1 MKRSESDRHS
11 LLAFSSSHDSFDSR
25 YGSTL
30 LLTFVSH
37 LATGPARYDFT
48 TSPESFSSTSIKP
61 ESSPKFHIEDFSF
74 SLVFSSM
81 EISESSGKRSSS
93 TDSLASFG
101 DVANPDFSS
110 DDVELFPAAAVQ
122 RAAVDF
128 FAREEKSSHPSRSVM
143 TDQDMPD
150 LNLKKEDL
158 AINIGFRELFAPNH
172 LVLGRAAAHIENEN
186 VKNELELVRAKLARS
201 IEENQRLRDLL
212 TDKTHKYESM
222 HDYFVKLLQDRDA
235 KSHQVDNEI
244 VDVRREEEQ
253 ERAGGAT
260 AVPQQFIELRSTS
273 RTLPKEESHDAN
285 LGNLD
290 AEEVPSAKEMVK
302 QQQPDHEA
310 IIKKARV
317 SVRARSEATMINDGC
332 HWRKYGQK
340 IAKGNPCPRAY
351 YRCTMAS
358 ACPCPVRKQVQRCA
372 EDRTVLI
379 TTYEGA
385 HNHPLPPAA
394 TAMARTTS
402 AAVSMLLS
410 GSTSS
415 AAEQALIKSG
425 NGSLLAQAILPNSSS
440 STSSVAMISA
450 SSPFPTLT
458 LDLTG
463 TPCSLRQQKPLAMP
477 PFQLQFPNCGSA
489 TASVSSPQVI
499 GGHHY
504 SSHFAGSQM
513 STGGSAGA
521 ESLKPRSLAETVSTA
536 TAAAITNDPNF
547 AAAIAAA
554 ISSYM
559 HRKGDHVGDGQQ
571 QATGSESNN
580 NY

>member
-48 TSPESFSSTSIKP
+48 TSPESFSSTLIKP

-143 TDQDMPD
+143 TDHDMPD

-186 VKNELELVRAKLARS
+186 VKNE
-201 IEENQRLRDLL
+201 
-212 TDKTHKYESM
+212 
-222 HDYFVKLLQDRDA
+222 
-235 KSHQVDNEI
+235 VDNEI

-260 AVPQQFIELRSTS
+260 AVPQQFIELRSNS
-273 RTLPKEESHDAN
+273 RTLPKEELHDAN
-285 LGNLD
+285 LANLD

-463 TPCSLRQQKPLAMP
+463 TPSSLRQQKPLAMP
-477 PFQLQFPNCGSA
+477 PFQLQFPNCGGA
-489 TASVSSPQVI
+489 AASVSSPQVI

-559 HRKGDHVGDGQQ
+559 HRKGDHVGDAQQ

>member
-1 MKRSESDRHS
+1 
-11 LLAFSSSHDSFDSR
+11 
-25 YGSTL
+25 
-30 LLTFVSH
+30 
-37 LATGPARYDFT
+37 
-48 TSPESFSSTSIKP
+48 
-61 ESSPKFHIEDFSF
+61 
-74 SLVFSSM
+74 M

-93 TDSLASFG
+93 TDSLVSSG
-101 DVANPDFSS
+101 DVANADFSS
-110 DDVELFPAAAVQ
+110 DGVELFPS
-122 RAAVDF
+122 AAVDF
-128 FAREEKSSHPSRSVM
+128 FAREAKSSHPSRSAM
-143 TDQDMPD
+143 TDHDMPD

-201 IEENQRLRDLL
+201 IEENQRLRELL
-212 TDKTHKYESM
+212 TDVTHKYESM
-222 HDYFVKLLQDRDA
+222 HDYFVKLLQERDA
-235 KSHQVDNEI
+235 KSHKVGNEI
-244 VDVRREEEQ
+244 VDVPREEEQ

-260 AVPQQFIELRSTS
+260 AVPQQFIDLRSTS
-273 RTLPKEESHDAN
+273 RTLPKEESHDTN
-285 LGNLD
+285 LANLD
-290 AEEVPSAKEMVK
+290 AEEVPSAKQMVK
-302 QQQPDHEA
+302 QQQQPDHEA

-317 SVRARSEATMINDGC
+317 SVRARSEVTMINDGC

-340 IAKGNPCPRAY
+340 MAKGNPCPRAY

-358 ACPCPVRKQVQRCA
+358 SCQCPVRKQVQRCA
-372 EDRTVLI
+372 EDRTVVI

-402 AAVSMLLS
+402 AAVSMMLS

-415 AAEQALIKSG
+415 AAEQALIKSE

-440 STSSVAMISA
+440 TSSIAMISA
-450 SSPFPTLT
+450 SSSFPTLT

-463 TPCSLRQQKPLAMP
+463 TPGPLRQQRPLAMP
-477 PFQLQFPNCGSA
+477 QFQLQFPNAGCGGA
-489 TASVSSPQVI
+489 ASVSSPQFV
-499 GGHHY
+499 GGHHH
-504 SSHFAGSQM
+504 SSRFTGSQM

-547 AAAIAAA
+547 AAALAAA